1 PPPPPSHTK
10 TPVPKPPAVVGA
22 PPMSVSAASYL
33 SGARGHTSQSGH
45 PGGWDESIPPCPA
58 DAAAWFSAAYRDI
71 TKVDVGGN
79 FNALLGVFCELER
92 AYKWEKGRKNKELGK
107 VNRPPAAS
115 DWISRAR
122 GSRARPESNTV
133 PKIASLAVYE
143 REWWSWWATLQPAWR
158 VQDAGRPNRFARET
172 YPTPKPE
179 NWDPLRVP
187 GQNGILTVVATLYW
201 WGLKNLEIGER
212 EDKESWVEAVADVK
226 WMVKGMLAAEREAAP
241 AA

>member
-45 PGGWDESIPPCPA
+45 AGGWDESIPPCPA

-122 GSRARPESNTV
+122 GSRVRPESNTV
-133 PKIASLAVYE
+133 PKIVSLAVYE
-143 REWWSWWATLQPAWR
+143 REWWSWWATLQP
-158 VQDAGRPNRFARET
+158 DAGRPNRFARET